1 MRFIIS
7 RLQRF
12 RDVVRRHLG
21 VLLFDRK
28 RESTFDPKQAKSI
41 LFIRNDAKL
50 GDAIVSSGVINKIRK
65 HRPDI
70 KITVLTTP
78 SMEHLFKQHFSV
90 DQVVH
95 LSKRPSYGEIRAV
108 CQELGSIDVVA
119 SLNLDMKMKDI
130 YLLNKLDSK
139 VIVGVDSLLKLVDI
153 NISADIQSLHYAEKF
168 DYVSKLLGILEPAE
182 RYQVPVLT
190 ESVAK
195 IESFI
200 AASGI
205 NDYVLLNP
213 FGSGNERKLSRESIE
228 AISTA
233 VLSLDE
239 SLKVVVL
246 TAPDTIEQFQSM
258 NLTSDRV
265 VHFADSQSIYDAIA
279 TVVKAKLVISV
290 DTSIVHI
297 ASGLLKPQIAI
308 YSDDA
313 ANFSNWHPNS
323 DIAEVIVA
331 SGEVNNFDHTLVIP
345 KIQSLLEEVAS

>member
-28 RESTFDPKQAKSI
+28 RKSAFDPKQAQSI

-65 HRPDI
+65 YRPDI

-78 SMEHLFKQHFSV
+78 SMEPLFKQHFSV
-90 DQVVH
+90 DQVVP
-95 LSKRPSYGEIRAV
+95 LSKRPSYSEIRAV
-108 CQELGSIDVVA
+108 CQQLGTVDVVA

-139 VIVGVDSLLKLVDI
+139 LIVGVDSLLKLVDI
-153 NISADIQSLHYAEKF
+153 NISADIQGLHYAEKF
-168 DYVSKLLGILEPAE
+168 DYVTKLLGISEPAE
-182 RYQVPVLT
+182 RYQVPVLS

-195 IESFI
+195 IENFI
-200 AASGI
+200 AANGI

-213 FGSGNERKLSRESIE
+213 FGSGNERKLSRESIK
-228 AISTA
+228 AIADA
-233 VLSLDE
+233 VFSLDE

-246 TAPDTIEQFQSM
+246 TAPDTTEQFQSM
-258 NLTSDRV
+258 KLTSDRV
-265 VHFADSQSIYDAIA
+265 VHFTDSQSIYDAIA
-279 TVVKAKLVISV
+279 AVFKAKLVISV

-297 ASGLLKPQIAI
+297 ASGLLKPQVAI

-313 ANFSNWHPNS
+313 VNFSNWHPNS

-331 SGEVNNFDHTLVIP
+331 RGEVNNFDSTLVIP
-345 KIQSLLEEVAS
+345 QIRSLLGEGVS